1 MTQPAPTKTF
11 ERMNISK
18 LTDRRKIFHIK
29 TQINRKK
36 KFPGQND
43 IIFGIRLTNEKSL
56 SWYTLIQ
63 WTILTYHTVFKIK
76 ERAGTP

>member
-11 ERMNISK
+11 ERMNVSK

-43 IIFGIRLTNEKSL
+43 IIFGMRLTNEKSL
-56 SWYTLIQ
+56 S
-63 WTILTYHTVFKIK
+63 
-76 ERAGTP
+76 